1 MKKILALLLAVTMV
15 ACLFAGCQNGTTE
28 PTDPA
33 TEPTTDVTTEP
44 TTEPATEP
52 VTEPASEDATVPSTD
67 GAKKVAFVTDV
78 GNIDDHSFNQYSY
91 EGVTKFCSN
100 AGLECSYYK
109 PAGDT
114 DQDRID
120 AINQA
125 VKDGYGVVVMAG
137 YLFGPACY
145 TVATEH
151 PEVLFLA
158 LDVTEGDLKAE
169 SVPSNIALICYQEE
183 QAGYLAGYAAVQ
195 EGYKEL
201 GFLGGIDVPAVIRY
215 GYGFIM
221 GADKAAQE
229 RNLTDVNIKYW
240 YSGSFQP
247 NDDIATKMDNWYVGG
262 TEVVFACGGG
272 IYLSCL
278 SAAESN
284 DGKMIGVDV
293 DQSNVSDRIITSAM
307 KALSNSVV
315 KALTDASANDWIW
328 PESYAGVC
336 QYLGAADDCV
346 GLPMETSQFTKFTQE
361 QYDTL
366 FQAMADG
373 SLVVDN
379 NSSADVKPVTTN
391 VTVDYQ

>member
-1 MKKILALLLAVTMV
+1 MIIRDVNLETVCGVTSKMPENILPEFA
-15 ACLFAGCQNGTTE
+15 FAGKSNVGKSSLINALMNRKAYARTSSQPGKTQTINFYNING
-28 PTDPA
+28 A
-33 TEPTTDVTTEP
+33 
-44 TTEPATEP
+44 
-52 VTEPASEDATVPSTD
+52 
-67 GAKKVAFVTDV
+67 
-78 GNIDDHSFNQYSY
+78 
-91 EGVTKFCSN
+91 
-100 AGLECSYYK
+100 LYYVDL
-109 PAGDT
+109 P
-114 DQDRID
+114 
-120 AINQA
+120 
-125 VKDGYGVVVMAG
+125 GYGYAKIAVEVKEKWGKMIERYLRNSQMLKMVFLLIDIRHEPSANDKMMYDWITYNG
-137 YLFGPACY
+137 Y
-145 TVATEH
+145 H
-151 PEVLFLA
+151 P
-158 LDVTEGDLKAE
+158 
-169 SVPSNIALICYQEE
+169 
-183 QAGYLAGYAAVQ
+183 
-195 EGYKEL
+195 
-201 GFLGGIDVPAVIRY
+201 VI
-215 GYGFIM
+215 
-221 GADKAAQE
+221 
-229 RNLTDVNIKYW
+229 
-240 YSGSFQP
+240 
-247 NDDIATKMDNWYVGG
+247 IATKMDNWYVGG

-315 KALTDASANDWIW
+315 KALTDASANDWTW

>member
-15 ACLFAGCQNGTTE
+15 ACLFAGCQN
-28 PTDPA
+28 PA

-100 AGLECSYYK
+100 AGLECS
-109 PAGDT
+109 
-114 DQDRID
+114 
-120 AINQA
+120 
-125 VKDGYGVVVMAG
+125 YGVVVMAG

-229 RNLTDVNIKYW
+229 LNLTDVNIKYW

>member
-229 RNLTDVNIKYW
+229 LNLTDVNIKYW

-247 NDDIATKMDNWYVGG
+247 NDDIATKMDNRYVGG

>member
-1 MKKILALLLAVTMV
+1 MKKFLAFVMAASMALSLA
-15 ACLFAGCQNGTTE
+15 ACGGSSASTATSTTTE
-28 PTDPA
+28 ATSEAASAASTSGSKTD
-33 TEPTTDVTTEP
+33 
-44 TTEPATEP
+44 
-52 VTEPASEDATVPSTD
+52 
-67 GAKKVAFVTDV
+67 VAFVTDV
-78 GNIDDHSFNQYSY
+78 GNIDDQSFNQYTWQ
-91 EGVTKFCSN
+91 GVQDFCSANNLSANYYRPTEDSDAARLEQMDN
-100 AGLECSYYK
+100 AV
-109 PAGDT
+109 
-114 DQDRID
+114 
-120 AINQA
+120 N
-125 VKDGYGVVVMAG
+125 DGAKSIVVAG
-137 YLFGPACY
+137 YLFGSAIAEAQEKYPD
-145 TVATEH
+145 VQ
-151 PEVLFLA
+151 FLA
-158 LDVTEGDLKAE
+158 LDVSTADLGDKTPTA
-169 SVPSNIALICYQEE
+169 NTALITYKEE

-229 RNLTDVNIKYW
+229 LNLTDVNIKYW